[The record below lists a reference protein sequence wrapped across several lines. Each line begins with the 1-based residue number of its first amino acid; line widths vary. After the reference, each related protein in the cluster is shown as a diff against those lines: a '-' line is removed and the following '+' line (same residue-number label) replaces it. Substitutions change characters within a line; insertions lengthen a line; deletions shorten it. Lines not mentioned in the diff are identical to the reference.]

1 VNKTEV
7 AKLLTLVSA
16 FDSRTVGIDTVEAW
30 FPIMQGIDVDQAVT
44 VVRNHFATS
53 TAYLMPA
60 HITAGVEKLSGP
72 RKLSSDVS
80 LYCKEHGWPIDD
92 CPKCEGDC
100 DDTV

>member
-1 VNKTEV
+1 MNKTEV

-30 FPIMQGIDVDQAVT
+30 YPILEDVKVDEAVT

-72 RKLSSDVS
+72 KKLASDIS
-80 LYCKEHGWPIDD
+80 FYCQHHWPVGE
-92 CPKCEGDC
+92 CPKCGDV
-100 DDTV
+100 T